1 MQFHEK
7 LRTLRKRHGLSQQ
20 KLGEHIGLS
29 QSFIKD
35 LESGRKRPNTRHLI
49 KMSDLFGVS
58 IDVLVRDELE
68 LDNP

>member
-7 LRTLRKRHGLSQQ
+7 LRTLRKRRGLSQQ

-29 QSFIKD
+29 QSFIKN
-35 LESGRKRPNTRHLI
+35 LENGSKRPNTRHLI

-68 LDNP
+68 LDDP